1 MKEKKA
7 ILKTKR
13 VGAKKATI
21 RTEENRK
28 RDKSEKKKKKERVT
42 GKTDEKVK
50 VANFKRKGRAQIMEE
65 GGGC

>member
-28 RDKSEKKKKKERVT
+28 RDKSEKKKKKKELQ
-42 GKTDEKVK
+42 EKLMK
-50 VANFKRKGRAQIMEE
+50 K
-65 GGGC
+65 